1 MNIAITGASSGIGYG
16 LAKRYIE
23 KGHTLFLFAR
33 RRERLEELKALAPNR
48 VFIYPIDITVFEE
61 FKKIVEEVVNEN
73 YIDIA
78 IANAGTSTAHG
89 LEVPDFES
97 FKKTYDL
104 NVLGVHAF
112 LEPIA
117 KKMIE
122 QKKGKIVVI
131 SSLASIIASP
141 SSVAYSSTK
150 RALNSYC
157 ESMRNLLSTYNIKV
171 INIMPGFIKTPLTAK
186 NKFKMPFLM
195 ELDYALDKIEHAI
208 DKNKREYGFPKIFYF
223 TLRFLSCMPA
233 FFRDFILKKTAKKV
247 F

>member
-16 LAKRYIE
+16 LAKRYIK

-33 RRERLEELKALAPNR
+33 RKEKLEELKELAPDR
-48 VFIYPIDITVFEE
+48 VNIYPVDITDFEKFQE
-61 FKKIVEEVVNEN
+61 ILNDILKEN
-73 YIDIA
+73 FIDIA
-78 IANAGTSTAHG
+78 IANAGTSTGHG
-89 LEVPDFES
+89 LEVPDFQS
-97 FKKTYDL
+97 FKKTYHL

-112 LEPIA
+112 LEPIV

-122 QKKGKIVVI
+122 NKKGKAVVI

-141 SSVAYSSTK
+141 SSTAYSSTK

-157 ESMRNLLSTYNIKV
+157 ESLRNLGHFHNVKV

-195 ELDYALDKIEHAI
+195 ELDYALNKIEYAI
-208 DKNKREYGFPKIFYF
+208 EKNKKEYAFPKFFYF
-223 TLRFLSCMPA
+223 VLRFLSCMPA
-233 FFRDFILKKTAKKV
+233 FVRDFILKKTAKKV